1 MILKAG
7 VVRALPSDE
16 GDAQIFGQTN
26 VAIWVLTGAA
36 GAFLG
41 VRLWCRYRF
50 SKLWWDDGV
59 LTFSW
64 VRLSCGDMETEI
76 LDSNADHHH
85 S

>member
-7 VVRALPSDE
+7 VVRAATQSDE

-26 VAIWVLTGAA
+26 VAIWVLTAAA

-59 LTFSW
+59 LTLSW
-64 VRLSCGDMETEI
+64 VRLPCVGEKTLVEC
-76 LDSNADHHH
+76 
-85 S
+85 